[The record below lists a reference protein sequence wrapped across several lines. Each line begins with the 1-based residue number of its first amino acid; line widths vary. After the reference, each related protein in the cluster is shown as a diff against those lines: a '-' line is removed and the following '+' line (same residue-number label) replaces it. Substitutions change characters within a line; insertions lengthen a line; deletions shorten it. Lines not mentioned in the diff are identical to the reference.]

1 MRREVPG
8 FEGKGFKTRRKAVKT
23 LVDQYSEDVYFMAKL
38 EEMFEKLDIQSLTT
52 FRTNA
57 EKIES
62 GIIKLFV
69 EQEYDILTGIF

>member
-1 MRREVPG
+1 
-8 FEGKGFKTRRKAVKT
+8 
-23 LVDQYSEDVYFMAKL
+23 MAKL